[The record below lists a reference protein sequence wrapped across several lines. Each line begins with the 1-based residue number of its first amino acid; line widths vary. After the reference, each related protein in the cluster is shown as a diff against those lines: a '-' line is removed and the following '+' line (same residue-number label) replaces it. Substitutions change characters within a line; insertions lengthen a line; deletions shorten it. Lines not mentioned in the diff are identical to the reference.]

1 MAHVQVHG
9 RGVTLYLSEIVSEIA
24 DELTKS
30 GVSLDRFA
38 EIRQGEDTYAA
49 GISSELEVFVDGEK
63 ISVQS
68 DDGEGASVAT
78 PIMLEAGKYYLVVQ
92 ETAEGRWL
100 DIQTEGPF
108 DPAKLSANVGTYVL
122 ADGATITL
130 TEVDYDSSSAL
141 GGTEV
146 VGEDATVIF
155 PDGSSEDVVLIDD
168 EVGESEE
175 VVMVTA
181 TSSTRPPAA
190 KKAPAKG
197 AKAKSLGT
205 KRAGAK
211 KAIVKK
217 STTKKSAAKKA
228 AIKKGTAK
236 KPAVR
241 KLTTKSAT
249 TKRKRRALK
258 K

>member
-1 MAHVQVHG
+1 MAHIQVHG
-9 RGVTLYLSEIVSEIA
+9 SGVTIYLTEIIAEIA
-24 DELTKS
+24 DELTNS

-38 EIRQGEDTYAA
+38 EIRRGEDTHAA
-49 GISSELEVFVDGEK
+49 GISSEMEVFVDGEK

-68 DDGEGASVAT
+68 DDDEATSASV
-78 PIMLEAGKYYLVVQ
+78 PVVLEAGKFYLVVQ

-100 DIQTEGPF
+100 DIETEGPF

-122 ADGATITL
+122 ADGASITL

-155 PDGSSEDVVLIDD
+155 PDGSSHDVVLIDD

-181 TSSTRPPAA
+181 TSPTRAPAA
-190 KKAPAKG
+190 KKVSG
-197 AKAKSLGT
+197 RRAKAKSAGT

-217 STTKKSAAKKA
+217 SATKKSAAKKA
-228 AIKKGTAK
+228 AMKNATAK
-236 KPAVR
+236 KQAVR
-241 KLTTKSAT
+241 KLTRKSAT
-249 TKRKRRALK
+249 TKRKSRALK

>member
-1 MAHVQVHG
+1 MAHIQVHG
-9 RGVTLYLSEIVSEIA
+9 RGVTIYLTEINAEIA

-38 EIRQGEDTYAA
+38 EVRQGEDTHAA
-49 GISSELEVFVDGEK
+49 GIRSELEVFVDGEN

-68 DDGEGASVAT
+68 DDGEGASAAAPT
-78 PIMLEAGKYYLVVQ
+78 MLEAGKYYLAVQ

-100 DIQTEGPF
+100 DIETEGPF
-108 DPAKLSANVGTYVL
+108 DPAKLSANVGTYAL
-122 ADGATITL
+122 ADGVSITL

-141 GGTEV
+141 SGTEV
-146 VGEDATVIF
+146 IGEDATVIF

-168 EVGESEE
+168 DVGELEE

-181 TSSTRPPAA
+181 TSPTR
-190 KKAPAKG
+190 APAKKKASAKR
-197 AKAKSLGT
+197 AKAKDLGT
-205 KRAGAK
+205 KRAGPK

-217 STTKKSAAKKA
+217 SAAKESASKRA
-228 AIKKGTAK
+228 AIKKATAK
-236 KPAVR
+236 KPAAR
-241 KLTTKSAT
+241 KSTRKSAT
-249 TKRKRRALK
+249 IRRKGRAAK